1 MRLTIRLRFRRI
13 SYSLG
18 LRSLSAPALKRS
30 IGATHKPRLWGLRSW
45 DRGGLRGCSPAPQSE
60 PEIDPLDIEDL
71 ADILTA
77 GRGQIGVGHAFS
89 FTARRD
95 VPPTVT
101 AVNFDALGRYTI
113 EEVPRLMLLS
123 GSGVLNR
130 STYNRMIEERDR
142 RSGPWVSTMDPRAKL
157 NIVGRVLPKD

>member
-1 MRLTIRLRFRRI
+1 MGT
-13 SYSLG
+13 
-18 LRSLSAPALKRS
+18 
-30 IGATHKPRLWGLRSW
+30 RSW

-123 GSGVLNR
+123 AQSQHLQPHDRGTRQAQRAVGVHYGPAGQAQHRGSRPPQGLTTTIHHR
-130 STYNRMIEERDR
+130 GRPLAAL
-142 RSGPWVSTMDPRAKL
+142 GPRT
-157 NIVGRVLPKD
+157 